1 MCMKCG
7 TRTGGRGGCT
17 CRKDRTN
24 KCIESGKHFD
34 YMIDNEPLI
43 EQGVLFWGNVLECDL
58 LPLPSGAKEYIIGTK
73 LQQFPKNVKR

>member
-34 YMIDNEPLI
+34 YIIDKEPLI
-43 EQGVLFWGNVLECDL
+43 EQGVLFWGNVQKRFT
-58 LPLPSGAKEYIIGTK
+58 PLDKWRERIYHRHETEAI
-73 LQQFPKNVKR
+73 FKNLKR